1 MATTTSVRTVGG
13 RLALALV
20 PLWLG
25 AAGCQDVG
33 DLITADV
40 AERVAYLRGTSHEQ
54 ADTADYGVDVFGH
67 VETGAGMRSRPLP
80 LEPMRGTPYQQF
92 RVLMDGRERRAFDE
106 FHWEPAAAPD
116 APEGDLVLVD
126 RRERFLRHHGT
137 RLKWALLDAGVKPGQ
152 TQDEAEALVT
162 GVVGGDVAWRDS
174 DHEDIPSLRD
184 GGAIDYSHE
193 IIERV
198 AWATWNGYGTTHVW
212 LHFRNGRLERW
223 EVHAESN

>member
-1 MATTTSVRTVGG
+1 MATTSSVRRMGARWALG
-13 RLALALV
+13 LAPVLV
-20 PLWLG
+20 W
-25 AAGCQDVG
+25 AAGCQDAG

-40 AERVAYLRGTSHEQ
+40 AERVAYLRGSSDEQ
-54 ADTADYGVDVFGH
+54 AYAADYGVDVFGH
-67 VETGAGMRSRPLP
+67 VETGATLRSRALP

-92 RVLMDGRERRAFDE
+92 RVLMDGRERRAFDQ
-106 FHWEPAAAPD
+106 FHWDLAAPAD
-116 APEGDLVLVD
+116 ATDDDRVLID

-137 RLKWALLDAGVKPGQ
+137 RLKWALLDAGLKPGQ
-152 TQDEAEALVT
+152 KQDEAEALVT

-174 DHEDIPSLRD
+174 DDDDVPSLTA

-198 AWATWNGYGTTHVW
+198 AWTTWNGYGTTHCW